1 MEETDPI
8 DRNDVDSEPTRSPL
22 APAASPLMNGPSAP
36 DPVETAMVDS
46 AAPSGGDLNVTAATE
61 RPGSIGW
68 GYKDLFYVV
77 AFAVPALV
85 VSIIACFTLFFALEY
100 IVGLKV
106 DFQEPAGKAVMLV
119 TMQMMWWALIVAFVY
134 VLATV
139 KHRMDF
145 GESMAWIPLTRPLS
159 SGALYCGLGFLLAC
173 SVAAIASLLPV
184 PTERPP
190 LEELLGDPAALLLL
204 AVFGVTVVP
213 AVEELLFRGFFYKAL
228 ERMHGP
234 FVAILA
240 TSVVFSM
247 IHGPQYGWHWQ
258 NLVLLFYVGAVF
270 ALIRAQTGSVVP
282 AAFVHAGYNGTL
294 LFGVLLAGETI
305 EKV

>member
-1 MEETDPI
+1 MEETDRTDRTGVDREPI
-8 DRNDVDSEPTRSPL
+8 ASSVIEEP
-22 APAASPLMNGPSAP
+22 ASVA
-36 DPVETAMVDS
+36 VETAVADS
-46 AAPSGGDLNVTAATE
+46 TAPGDGAPHMIPTYP
-61 RPGSIGW
+61 RPPSPGW
-68 GYKDLFYVV
+68 GYKDLAYVV

-85 VSIIACFTLFFALEY
+85 VAIIACFTFFFALEY

-106 DFQEPAGKAVMLV
+106 DFQEPAGKAVMLI

-145 GESMAWIPLTRPLS
+145 GESMSWIPLTRPLR

-173 SVAAIASLLPV
+173 SVAVIASLIPM

-213 AVEELLFRGFFYKAL
+213 AVEELLFRGFFYAAL
-228 ERMHGP
+228 DRMHGALA
-234 FVAILA
+234 AILV

-258 NLVLLFYVGAVF
+258 NLVLLFYVGSIF

-294 LFGVLLAGETI
+294 LFGVLFAGETL

>member
-1 MEETDPI
+1 MEETDRNGPTGV
-8 DRNDVDSEPTRSPL
+8 DREPVASSLTQPPPAPLVVETAVADSVDPGDGGYGM
-22 APAASPLMNGPSAP
+22 PAASLRPTGP
-36 DPVETAMVDS
+36 
-46 AAPSGGDLNVTAATE
+46 
-61 RPGSIGW
+61 GW
-68 GYKDLFYVV
+68 GYKDLFYVAV
-77 AFAVPALV
+77 FAVPALV
-85 VSIIACFTLFFALEY
+85 VSIIACFAFFFALEY
-100 IVGLKV
+100 IVGVTV
-106 DFQEPAGKAVMLV
+106 DFQEPAGKAVMLI

-134 VLATV
+134 LLATV

-145 GESMAWIPLTRPLS
+145 GESMSWIPLTQPVR
-159 SGALYCGLGFLLAC
+159 SGALYCGIGFLLAC
-173 SVAAIASLLPV
+173 SVAVIASLIPM

-213 AVEELLFRGFFYKAL
+213 AVEELLFRGFFYVVL
-228 ERMHGP
+228 ERMHGALA
-234 FVAILA
+234 AILM

-258 NLVLLFYVGAVF
+258 NLVLLFYVGSVF

-282 AAFVHAGYNGTL
+282 AAFAHAGYNGTL
-294 LFGVLLAGETI
+294 LFGVLFAGEAL

>member
-1 MEETDPI
+1 MEETDST
-8 DRNDVDSEPTRSPL
+8 DRTGVDREPVVSSVIEE
-22 APAASPLMNGPSAP
+22 PAAVAVEDSTTPGDGAP
-36 DPVETAMVDS
+36 DMTQTGPRP
-46 AAPSGGDLNVTAATE
+46 PS
-61 RPGSIGW
+61 PGW
-68 GYKDLFYVV
+68 GYKDLAYVA

-85 VSIIACFTLFFALEY
+85 VAIIACFTFFFALEY

-106 DFQEPAGKAVMLV
+106 DFQEPAGKAVMLI

-145 GESMAWIPLTRPLS
+145 GESMSWIPLTRPVR
-159 SGALYCGLGFLLAC
+159 SGALYCGIGFLLAC
-173 SVAAIASLLPV
+173 SVATIASLIPM

-213 AVEELLFRGFFYKAL
+213 AVEELLFRGFFYAAL
-228 ERMHGP
+228 ERVHGASA
-234 FVAILA
+234 AILV

-258 NLVLLFYVGAVF
+258 NLVLLFYVGSMF

-294 LFGVLLAGETI
+294 LFGVLFAGETL

>member
-1 MEETDPI
+1 MEETDRNGPTGV
-8 DRNDVDSEPTRSPL
+8 DREPVASSLTEQP
-22 APAASPLMNGPSAP
+22 PAALV
-36 DPVETAMVDS
+36 VETAVADSVD
-46 AAPSGGDLNVTAATE
+46 PGDGGYGLPVASL
-61 RPGSIGW
+61 RPTGPGW

-77 AFAVPALV
+77 AFALPALV
-85 VSIIACFTLFFALEY
+85 VSIIACFASFFALES
-100 IVGLKV
+100 IVGVKV
-106 DFQEPAGKAVMLV
+106 DFQEPAGKAMMLI

-134 VLATV
+134 LLATV

-145 GESMAWIPLTRPLS
+145 GESMSWIPLTRPVR
-159 SGALYCGLGFLLAC
+159 SGALYCGIGFLLAC
-173 SVAAIASLLPV
+173 SVAAITSLIPM

-190 LEELLGDPAALLLL
+190 LEELLADPAALLLL

-213 AVEELLFRGFFYKAL
+213 AVEELLFRGFFYVVL
-228 ERMHGP
+228 ERMHGALA
-234 FVAILA
+234 AILT

-258 NLVLLFYVGAVF
+258 NLVLLFYVGSVF

-294 LFGVLLAGETI
+294 LFGLLFAGEAL

>member
-1 MEETDPI
+1 MEETDRSDHTAV
-8 DRNDVDSEPTRSPL
+8 DREPVASSVIGEPASVAVETTVADSVDLRDGDLSV
-22 APAASPLMNGPSAP
+22 PAADLRPASP
-36 DPVETAMVDS
+36 
-46 AAPSGGDLNVTAATE
+46 
-61 RPGSIGW
+61 GW
-68 GYKDLFYVV
+68 GYMDLVYVV
-77 AFAVPALV
+77 AFAVPALA
-85 VSIIACFTLFFALEY
+85 VSIVACFAFFFALEY
-100 IVGLKV
+100 IVDLKV
-106 DFQEPAGKAVMLV
+106 DFQEPAGKAVMLI

-145 GESMAWIPLTRPLS
+145 GKSMNWIPLTQPGR
-159 SGALYCGLGFLLAC
+159 SGALYCSLGFLLAC
-173 SVAAIASLLPV
+173 SVAVIASLIPM

-204 AVFGVTVVP
+204 AVFGVTLVP
-213 AVEELLFRGFFYKAL
+213 AVEELLFRGFFYAAL
-228 ERMHGP
+228 DRMHGAAA
-234 FVAILA
+234 AILV

-258 NLVLLFYVGAVF
+258 NLLLLFYVGSVF
-270 ALIRAQTGSVVP
+270 ALVRAQTGSVVP

-294 LFGVLLAGETI
+294 LFGVLFAGETL

>member
-1 MEETDPI
+1 MEETDRTDRTGVDREPI
-8 DRNDVDSEPTRSPL
+8 ASSVIEEP
-22 APAASPLMNGPSAP
+22 ASVA
-36 DPVETAMVDS
+36 VETAV
-46 AAPSGGDLNVTAATE
+46 AATAPGDGAPHMTPTSP
-61 RPGSIGW
+61 RPKSPGW

-77 AFAVPALV
+77 AFAVLALG
-85 VSIIACFTLFFALEY
+85 VSIIACFAFFFALEH

-106 DFQEPAGKAVMLV
+106 DFQEPAGKAVMLI

-145 GESMAWIPLTRPLS
+145 GESMSWIPLTRPLR

-173 SVAAIASLLPV
+173 SVAVIASLIPM

-213 AVEELLFRGFFYKAL
+213 AVEELLFRGFFYAAL
-228 ERMHGP
+228 DRMHGASA
-234 FVAILA
+234 AILA

-258 NLVLLFYVGAVF
+258 NLVLLFYVGSVF

-294 LFGVLLAGETI
+294 LIGVLLAGETI